1 MKSMKT
7 AVLLILQLLDIR
19 MMRTILFYRGIA
31 YICKNQETHSAG
43 RQDYWRQYLQ
53 GTHFFDKL
61 YVKMNEAEK
70 REFLSQLVDNVQ
82 IYEERKESGPWLKTI
97 EFKLLIIK
105 KFTLSLEND
114 TQNENILLLSK

>member
-1 MKSMKT
+1 
-7 AVLLILQLLDIR
+7 

-70 REFLSQLVDNVQ
+70 REFLSQLVDNVP
-82 IYEERKESGPWLKTI
+82 IYEVLNRKLYPSDDC
-97 EFKLLIIK
+97 KLYYPI
-105 KFTLSLEND
+105 
-114 TQNENILLLSK
+114 

>member
-1 MKSMKT
+1 MKT

-53 GTHFFDKL
+53 GIHFFDKL
-61 YVKMNEAEK
+61 YAKMNEAEK

-82 IYEERKESGPWLKTI
+82 IYEERKENGQWLKSI
-97 EFKLLIIK
+97 EWSVAEIHRI
-105 KFTLSLEND
+105 
-114 TQNENILLLSK
+114 

>member
-1 MKSMKT
+1 
-7 AVLLILQLLDIR
+7 
-19 MMRTILFYRGIA
+19 
-31 YICKNQETHSAG
+31 
-43 RQDYWRQYLQ
+43 
-53 GTHFFDKL
+53 
-61 YVKMNEAEK
+61 MNEAEK

-82 IYEERKESGPWLKTI
+82 IYEERKENGQWLKSI